1 MPSEY
6 LHSRLMEPTGVRNYV
21 AIPTL
26 ASWKGD
32 VVSAMHRLKRF
43 LRKEQFEAQREASD
57 LCGIAPGRPSRSNDS
72 P

>member
-26 ASWKGD
+26 ASWKG
-32 VVSAMHRLKRF
+32 VCAHHNHPCMP
-43 LRKEQFEAQREASD
+43 
-57 LCGIAPGRPSRSNDS
+57 C
-72 P
+72 